1 MASFDVEAAKLGL
14 KGGTIVVS
22 SGDDGANGLG
32 TECGYAPSF
41 PASSPNVLAVGATNA
56 YDWSGTAGAPNEI
69 VCQADVLG
77 GVVTSGGGFSGTYAQ
92 PYWQADAV
100 ASYFAQVDGTQQ
112 QPAGGFSKG
121 GRGYPDV
128 ALAGKDFEVV
138 IGDVL
143 YLVSGTSASAPS
155 VAGMLARINAGLLA
169 AGKAPVG
176 LVNPTLYASSGSFAN
191 DIVDGDN
198 TCTAYLLE
206 CEQGFYATTGWD
218 PVSGWGSVD
227 YGRLEALLA

>member
-1 MASFDVEAAKLGL
+1 M
-14 KGGTIVVS
+14 
-22 SGDDGANGLG
+22 
-32 TECGYAPSF
+32 
-41 PASSPNVLAVGATNA
+41 
-56 YDWSGTAGAPNEI
+56 
-69 VCQADVLG
+69 
-77 GVVTSGGGFSGTYAQ
+77 

-100 ASYFAQVDGTQQ
+100 ASYFARVDGTQQ
-112 QPAGGFSKG
+112 QPFGGFAKG

-191 DIVDGDN
+191 DIIDGDN

-206 CEQGFYATTGWD
+206 CEQGFHATTGWD
-218 PVSGWGSVD
+218 PASGWGSVD

>member
-1 MASFDVEAAKLGL
+1 MYF
-14 KGGTIVVS
+14 
-22 SGDDGANGLG
+22 
-32 TECGYAPSF
+32 
-41 PASSPNVLAVGATNA
+41 
-56 YDWSGTAGAPNEI
+56 
-69 VCQADVLG
+69 G

-176 LVNPTLYASSGSFAN
+176 LVNPRLYMPPVSFAN

-206 CEQGFYATTGWD
+206 CEQGLRNN
-218 PVSGWGSVD
+218 
-227 YGRLEALLA
+227 RLGPGLGLGLRRLRAPRGAPRMSAVADRSFHT

>member
-41 PASSPNVLAVGATNA
+41 PASSPASGGRCHQCVRLVGH
-56 YDWSGTAGAPNEI
+56 GGAPNEI
-69 VCQADVLG
+69 VCQADVPG
-77 GVVTSGGGFSGTYAQ
+77 GVVTSGGGFSGTYTQ

-100 ASYFAQVDGTQQ
+100 ASYFAQVDGTQS

-138 IGDVL
+138 IGGVL
-143 YLVSGTSASAPS
+143 YLRERPRRQCTFG
-155 VAGMLARINAGLLA
+155 AGMLARINAGLLA

-176 LVNPTLYASSGSFAN
+176 LVNPDF
-191 DIVDGDN
+191 I
-198 TCTAYLLE
+198 
-206 CEQGFYATTGWD
+206 
-218 PVSGWGSVD
+218 
-227 YGRLEALLA
+227 RLVW